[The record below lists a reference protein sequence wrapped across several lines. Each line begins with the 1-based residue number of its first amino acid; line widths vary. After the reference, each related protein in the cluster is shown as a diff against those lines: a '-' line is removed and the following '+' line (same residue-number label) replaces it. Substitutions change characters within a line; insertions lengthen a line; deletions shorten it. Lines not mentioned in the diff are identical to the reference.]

1 MSITKPSA
9 SHSALELGWF
19 TLCLKAGK
27 YKEMLDFYRK
37 LGFKNVG
44 GQPEHGW
51 ATLAN
56 GATELAVMSFL
67 QSNLINFRGG
77 PIATLAAE
85 LERRGFHL
93 FHQTQTDPT
102 SPEARVH
109 GPRSYDPAKWPAEFH
124 TGKDGNL
131 LSPEDAGDF
140 LIEDPDGHLLLFDTV
155 PVERMRYQAGD
166 RFASD
171 QVTGAYDEGQLR
183 LGRFVLQLHVKDP
196 AASRAF
202 YERLG
207 LHVTKEVP
215 ELGYVEMAND
225 LPVPCTIGLNAKSAP
240 CDVLCFDCEDLDGI
254 SASLVAQG
262 LVFEMS
268 PRAHPDGARIAM
280 LRDPE
285 GNTIFFRQPPRP

>member
-1 MSITKPSA
+1 MSITKPSTA
-9 SHSALELGWF
+9 HAALELGWF

-27 YKEMLDFYRK
+27 YKETLDFYRK

-51 ATLAN
+51 ATLTN
-56 GATELAVMSFL
+56 GATEVAVMSFL

-85 LERRGFHL
+85 LERRGFPL
-93 FHQTQTDPT
+93 FHQAQTDPT
-102 SPEARVH
+102 SPEDRIR
-109 GPRSYDPAKWPAEFH
+109 GPRTYDAAKWPAEFH
-124 TGKDGNL
+124 TGKDGSV
-131 LSPEDAGDF
+131 LSPENAGDF
-140 LIEDPDGHLLLFDTV
+140 MIEDPDGHLILFDTV
-155 PVERMRYQAGD
+155 PVERARYQAGD
-166 RFASD
+166 RFANE

-183 LGRFVLQLHVKDP
+183 LGRFVLQLHVKDL
-196 AASRAF
+196 AAGRAF

-207 LHVTKEVP
+207 LHVTKELP

-225 LPVPCTIGLNAKSAP
+225 LRVPCTIGLNAKSAP
-240 CDVLCFDCEDLDGI
+240 CDVFYYECENLDSL
-254 SASLVAQG
+254 SAALVAQG
-262 LVFEMS
+262 LVFETPPS
-268 PRAHPDGARIAM
+268 AHPDGARMAM